1 MDSTKKPHHPPF
13 DPVVADRLL
22 SRLAEDDDFR
32 ELFASDPQGR
42 RLGHQPAS
50 AFDAAAALAGAS
62 CMKVQRLASK
72 EEIQACQ
79 EALQRDLTSAA
90 AYTVVHSLDAGTL
103 ESKLRDE

>member
-32 ELFASDPQGR
+32 QLFVSDPQAALR
-42 RLGHQPAS
+42 EVGHP
-50 AFDAAAALAGAS
+50 DAAAALAGAS

-90 AYTVVHSLDAGTL
+90 AYTVVYSFDANELAGR
-103 ESKLRDE
+103 LRRK